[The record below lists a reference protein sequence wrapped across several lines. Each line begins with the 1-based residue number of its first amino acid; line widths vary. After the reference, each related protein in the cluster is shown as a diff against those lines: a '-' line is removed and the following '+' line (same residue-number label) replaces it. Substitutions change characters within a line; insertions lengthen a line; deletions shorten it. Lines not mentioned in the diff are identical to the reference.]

1 MKKTVFIQA
10 ESSQKILRHE
20 KSCLKKNM
28 PWVHMGPYY
37 SCRRW
42 GKHDPHLLC
51 MAKHGKA
58 MIVRMHIPVLSPPG
72 RKGTLTAPLANF
84 NAKDAVA
91 LCTAHTVPTKT
102 PRCFG
107 ATPRTSR
114 WCCGP
119 VNWDTLATVATAS
132 SNLLK
137 NLHGDPRVLSP
148 SWETFFPLN
157 LRKDM

>member
-1 MKKTVFIQA
+1 MKNPA
-10 ESSQKILRHE
+10 QKNPHAMGHGYRYIILAVRI
-20 KSCLKKNM
+20 SCA
-28 PWVHMGPYY
+28 WQGHDGPDT
-37 SCRRW
+37 SGCTSPR
-42 GKHDPHLLC
+42 
-51 MAKHGKA
+51 
-58 MIVRMHIPVLSPPG
+58 SPPG

-119 VNWDTLATVATAS
+119 VNPATSATVDGRNCFLKFTLETGTATPEFC
-132 SNLLK
+132 LLHEK
-137 NLHGDPRVLSP
+137 RAI
-148 SWETFFPLN
+148 
-157 LRKDM
+157 